1 MEKRKEILPAGRG
14 MKDVQVLIL
23 TPSMAATHAP
33 ATGAP
38 PGHAPDPG
46 GNGLRATPPQR

>member
-23 TPSMAATHAP
+23 TPSMAARRAC
-33 ATGAP
+33 
-38 PGHAPDPG
+38 D
-46 GNGLRATPPQR
+46 GLTQTIFSIPLL